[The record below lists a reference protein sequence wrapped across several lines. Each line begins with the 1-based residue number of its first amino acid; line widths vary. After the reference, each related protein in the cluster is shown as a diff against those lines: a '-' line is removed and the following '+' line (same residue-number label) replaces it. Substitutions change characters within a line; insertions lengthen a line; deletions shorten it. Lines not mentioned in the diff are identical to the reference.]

1 MTAERPIKVET
12 IENTCGTS
20 ENKTSW
26 ILAALFGFHMSGCQN
41 LTWLMVIARY
51 TGLPQTLID
60 PNVGTPTRQ
69 KMERL
74 RGTTKKDSDFTNFH
88 LSSEVAILQIIFT
101 HRIWYSFGG
110 QFVRVLRFPG
120 TVKEVA
126 CCHRFTTRD
135 EGDDGIRVGVVQKW
149 LYTSRI
155 LIQLI
160 VTHGKID
167 ARWT

>member
-88 LSSEVAILQIIFT
+88 LRRLLYCKSFLLIESDIVLGASSSEFFGFQERSRKWRVAIALLQEM
-101 HRIWYSFGG
+101 
-110 QFVRVLRFPG
+110 
-120 TVKEVA
+120 KEMTGSELGWSKSG
-126 CCHRFTTRD
+126 C
-135 EGDDGIRVGVVQKW
+135 
-149 LYTSRI
+149 I
-155 LIQLI
+155 LLES
-160 VTHGKID
+160 
-167 ARWT
+167 